1 MSPRLDELIRQ
12 AESLPVEEQLELIA
26 RLAQQLSNETQLAKN
41 SDQAGYAPMSQEKTR
56 TGKSIWQ
63 IADSFVKDLSEEELG
78 KLPNDGAVQHD
89 HYIYGLPKA
98 IA

>member
-41 SDQAGYAPMSQEKTR
+41 SDQAGHVSMPQERTR
-56 TGKSIWQ
+56 AGKSIWQ
-63 IADSFVKDLSEEELG
+63 IADSFVKDLPEEELH
-78 KLPNDGAVQHD
+78 KLPTDGAAQHD
-89 HYIYGLPKA
+89 HYIYGLPKVD
-98 IA
+98 